1 MFDFK
6 KLDVFFA
13 EDSLKK
19 KLQILDELTD
29 YTTQQQELLK
39 VEELDYEA
47 FDRLVD
53 QKEPLIEK
61 IMELDQGFETV
72 YDRIKEQLLGNKE
85 QYAAQ
90 IRALQSLIGELTDK
104 SVKLQTMEQRNKSA
118 VEQQFRKSREKIRQG
133 RQNKQAALNYYKNM
147 NNANYVPPQF
157 LDDKK

>member
-1 MFDFK
+1 MDNY
-6 KLDVFFA
+6 LSVL

-39 VEELDYEA
+39 MEELDYEA

-53 QKEPLIEK
+53 QKDPLIQK

-147 NNANYVPPQF
+147 NNSNYVPPQF

>member
-1 MFDFK
+1 MDNY
-6 KLDVFFA
+6 LSVL

-29 YTTQQQELLK
+29 YTMQQQELLK

-53 QKEPLIEK
+53 QKDPLIQR

-90 IRALQSLIGELTDK
+90 IKALQSLIGELTDK

-133 RQNKQAALNYYKNM
+133 RQNKQAALNYYKNQLCTTT
-147 NNANYVPPQF
+147 VSG
-157 LDDKK
+157 

>member
-1 MFDFK
+1 MDNY
-6 KLDVFFA
+6 LSVL

-53 QKEPLIEK
+53 QKDPLIQK

-147 NNANYVPPQF
+147 NNANYVPPRF

>member
-1 MFDFK
+1 M
-6 KLDVFFA
+6 
-13 EDSLKK
+13 
-19 KLQILDELTD
+19 
-29 YTTQQQELLK
+29 QQQELLK

-53 QKEPLIEK
+53 QKDPLIQR

-90 IRALQSLIGELTDK
+90 IKALQSLIGELTDK

-118 VEQQFRKSREKIRQG
+118 IEQQFRKSREKIRQG

-147 NNANYVPPQF
+147 NNSNYVPPQF

>member
-1 MFDFK
+1 MDNY
-6 KLDVFFA
+6 LSVL

-29 YTTQQQELLK
+29 YTMQQQELLK

-53 QKEPLIEK
+53 QKDPLIQR

-85 QYAAQ
+85 QYAVQ

-118 VEQQFRKSREKIRQG
+118 IEQQFRKSREKIRQG

>member
-1 MFDFK
+1 MDNY
-6 KLDVFFA
+6 LSVL

-29 YTTQQQELLK
+29 YTMQQQELLK

-53 QKEPLIEK
+53 QKDPLIQR

-72 YDRIKEQLLGNKE
+72 YDRIKEQLLDNKE

-90 IRALQSLIGELTDK
+90 IKALQSLIGELTDK

-147 NNANYVPPQF
+147 NNSNYVPPQF

>member
-1 MFDFK
+1 MDNY
-6 KLDVFFA
+6 LSVL

-53 QKEPLIEK
+53 QKDPLIQR

-90 IRALQSLIGELTDK
+90 IKALQSLIGELTDK

-147 NNANYVPPQF
+147 NNSNYVPPQF

>member
-1 MFDFK
+1 MDNY
-6 KLDVFFA
+6 LSVL

-29 YTTQQQELLK
+29 YTMQQQELLK

-53 QKEPLIEK
+53 QKDPLIQK

-90 IRALQSLIGELTDK
+90 IRTLQSLIGELTDK

-147 NNANYVPPQF
+147 NNSNYVPPQF

>member
-1 MFDFK
+1 MDNY
-6 KLDVFFA
+6 LSVL

-53 QKEPLIEK
+53 QKEPLIQR

-147 NNANYVPPQF
+147 NNANYVAPQF

>member
-1 MFDFK
+1 MDNY
-6 KLDVFFA
+6 LSVL

-90 IRALQSLIGELTDK
+90 IKALQSLIGELTDK

-147 NNANYVPPQF
+147 NNSNYVPPQF

>member
-1 MFDFK
+1 MDNY
-6 KLDVFFA
+6 LSVL

-53 QKEPLIEK
+53 QKDPLIQR

-104 SVKLQTMEQRNKSA
+104 SVKLQTMEQRNKFA
-118 VEQQFRKSREKIRQG
+118 IEQQFRKSREKIRQG

-147 NNANYVPPQF
+147 NNSNYVPPQF

>member
-1 MFDFK
+1 MDNY
-6 KLDVFFA
+6 LSVL

-29 YTTQQQELLK
+29 YTIQQQELLK

-53 QKEPLIEK
+53 QKDPLIQR

-118 VEQQFRKSREKIRQG
+118 IEQQFRKSREKIRQG

-147 NNANYVPPQF
+147 NNSNYVPPQF

>member
-1 MFDFK
+1 MDNY
-6 KLDVFFA
+6 LSVL

-29 YTTQQQELLK
+29 YTMQQQELLK

-53 QKEPLIEK
+53 QKEPLIQR

-147 NNANYVPPQF
+147 NNANHVPPQF

>member
-1 MFDFK
+1 MENY
-6 KLDVFFA
+6 LSVL

-19 KLQILDELTD
+19 KLQILDELTV
-29 YTTQQQELLK
+29 YTTQQQELFQA
-39 VEELDYEA
+39 EELDYAA

-53 QKEPLIEK
+53 QKEPLIQK

-72 YDRIKEQLLGNKE
+72 YDRIKDQLIGNKE

-90 IRALQSLIGELTDK
+90 IRTLQSLIGELTDK

-133 RQNKQAALNYYKNM
+133 RQNHQVALNYYKNM
-147 NNANYVPPQF
+147 NNSNYVPPQF
-157 LDDKK
+157 LDNKK

>member
-1 MFDFK
+1 MDNY
-6 KLDVFFA
+6 LSVL

-29 YTTQQQELLK
+29 YTAQQQELLK

-53 QKEPLIEK
+53 QKEPLIQK

-72 YDRIKEQLLGNKE
+72 YDRIKEQLLSNKE

-90 IRALQSLIGELTDK
+90 IKALQSLIGELTDK

-147 NNANYVPPQF
+147 NNSNYVPPQF

>member
-1 MFDFK
+1 MDNY
-6 KLDVFFA
+6 LSVL

-29 YTTQQQELLK
+29 YTMQQQELLK

-53 QKEPLIEK
+53 QKEPLIQK

-104 SVKLQTMEQRNKSA
+104 SVKLQTMEQRNKSCLLYTSPSP
-118 VEQQFRKSREKIRQG
+118 R
-133 RQNKQAALNYYKNM
+133 
-147 NNANYVPPQF
+147 
-157 LDDKK
+157 D

>member
-1 MFDFK
+1 MDNY
-6 KLDVFFA
+6 LSVL

-53 QKEPLIEK
+53 QKEPLIQR

-147 NNANYVPPQF
+147 NNSNYVPPQF

>member
-1 MFDFK
+1 MDNY
-6 KLDVFFA
+6 LSVL

-53 QKEPLIEK
+53 QKDPLIQR

-118 VEQQFRKSREKIRQG
+118 VEQQFRKSREKIRKG

-157 LDDKK
+157 LDGKK

>member
-1 MFDFK
+1 MDNY
-6 KLDVFFA
+6 LSVL

-53 QKEPLIEK
+53 QKEPLIQR

-118 VEQQFRKSREKIRQG
+118 VEQQFRKSREKIRKG

-147 NNANYVPPQF
+147 NNVNYVPPQF

>member
-1 MFDFK
+1 MDNY
-6 KLDVFFA
+6 LSVL

-29 YTTQQQELLK
+29 YTMQQQELLK

-53 QKEPLIEK
+53 QKDPLIQR

-147 NNANYVPPQF
+147 NNANYVPPRF

>member
-1 MFDFK
+1 MDNY
-6 KLDVFFA
+6 LSVL

-29 YTTQQQELLK
+29 YTMQQQELLK

-53 QKEPLIEK
+53 QKEPLIQR

-90 IRALQSLIGELTDK
+90 IKALQSLIGELTDK

-147 NNANYVPPQF
+147 NNSNYVPPQF

>member
-1 MFDFK
+1 MDNY
-6 KLDVFFA
+6 LSVL

-53 QKEPLIEK
+53 QKDPLIQR

-85 QYAAQ
+85 QHAAQ

-147 NNANYVPPQF
+147 NNSNYVPPQF

>member
-1 MFDFK
+1 MDNY
-6 KLDVFFA
+6 LSVL

-61 IMELDQGFETV
+61 IMELDRDLRLSMTGLRNSFLAIRSSMLHRSEPCSPLSENS
-72 YDRIKEQLLGNKE
+72 RI
-85 QYAAQ
+85 
-90 IRALQSLIGELTDK
+90 R
-104 SVKLQTMEQRNKSA
+104 V
-118 VEQQFRKSREKIRQG
+118 
-133 RQNKQAALNYYKNM
+133 
-147 NNANYVPPQF
+147 
-157 LDDKK
+157 

>member
-1 MFDFK
+1 MDNY
-6 KLDVFFA
+6 LSVL

-53 QKEPLIEK
+53 QKDPLIQR

-118 VEQQFRKSREKIRQG
+118 IEQQFRKSREKIRQG

-147 NNANYVPPQF
+147 NNSNYVPPQF

>member
-1 MFDFK
+1 MDNY
-6 KLDVFFA
+6 LSVL

-29 YTTQQQELLK
+29 YTMQQQELLK

-53 QKEPLIEK
+53 QKDPLFQR

-72 YDRIKEQLLGNKE
+72 YDRIKEQLLDNKE
-85 QYAAQ
+85 QYAAH
-90 IRALQSLIGELTDK
+90 IRTLQTQIGELTDK
-104 SVKLQTMEQRNKSA
+104 SVKLQTMEQRNKTA
-118 VEQQFRKSREKIRQG
+118 LEQKFRKSREKIRKG

>member
-1 MFDFK
+1 MDNY
-6 KLDVFFA
+6 LSVL

-29 YTTQQQELLK
+29 YTMQQQELLK

-53 QKEPLIEK
+53 QKDPLIQR

-90 IRALQSLIGELTDK
+90 IKALQSLIGELTDK
-104 SVKLQTMEQRNKSA
+104 CVKLQTMEQRNKSA
-118 VEQQFRKSREKIRQG
+118 IEQQFRKSREKIRKG

>member
-1 MFDFK
+1 MDNY
-6 KLDVFFA
+6 LSVL

-29 YTTQQQELLK
+29 YTMQQQELLK

-53 QKEPLIEK
+53 QKDPLIQK

-72 YDRIKEQLLGNKE
+72 YDRIKEQLLDNKE

-90 IRALQSLIGELTDK
+90 IRTLQTLIGELTDK
-104 SVKLQTMEQRNKSA
+104 SVKLQTMEQRNKTA
-118 VEQQFRKSREKIRQG
+118 IEQQFRKSREKIRQG

>member
-1 MFDFK
+1 MDNY
-6 KLDVFFA
+6 LSVL

-53 QKEPLIEK
+53 QKEPLIQR

-133 RQNKQAALNYYKNM
+133 RQNKQAALNY
-147 NNANYVPPQF
+147 
-157 LDDKK
+157 

>member
-1 MFDFK
+1 MDNY
-6 KLDVFFA
+6 LSVL

-53 QKEPLIEK
+53 QKEPLIQR

-118 VEQQFRKSREKIRQG
+118 IEQQFRKSREKIRQG

-157 LDDKK
+157 LDDNK